1 MLTLRELWDHLNAA
15 IAEFMGIEQFD
26 EENPPVPIEE

>member
-1 MLTLRELWDHLNAA
+1 MMTFRDLWDRLNAA
-15 IAEFMGIEQFD
+15 IAELMGIEQFD